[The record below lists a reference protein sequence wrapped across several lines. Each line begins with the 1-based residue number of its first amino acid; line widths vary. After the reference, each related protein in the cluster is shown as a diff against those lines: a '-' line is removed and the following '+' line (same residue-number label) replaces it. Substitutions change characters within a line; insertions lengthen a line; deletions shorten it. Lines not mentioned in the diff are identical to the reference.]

1 MSVHKHGTTGPGC
14 AGTCCLKATDLGVS
28 FGGEEV
34 LRDVSFHLHCGEI
47 VALIGPNG
55 AGKSSLFRTIL
66 GQVPHTGTIEFQ
78 RAGGDKTRPLIGY
91 VPQSPSFDRGDPV
104 SVFDFFSA
112 AISRY
117 PVFLPSHRS
126 LRARVGAC
134 LARVHGESLLDRRM
148 GALSGGELQRVLLAL
163 ALEPLPHI
171 LVLDEPLSGVDI
183 DGEKQLLDMLDEIRT
198 RYDLS
203 ILLSTHDFA
212 TLGQFADK
220 VILLK
225 GTVLRVGPP
234 DEVLASPEFQ
244 EVFHLNLG
252 KGNLGKGGRADG
264 FPGRAPGALSLA
276 VHAQRPAGGAGNLA
290 AVRPALH
297 HGGHK
302 PYVVLLRRAGPLRLY
317 RHCHRHPV
325 RPGRSPVDGGAV
337 GGGVCP
343 AVHLCAPKVQYGQR
357 HGHRRLF
364 LHRRGPGYLYCHLRR
379 RQLHPV
385 QQPAHR

>member
-117 PVFLPSHRS
+117 PV
-126 LRARVGAC
+126 
-134 LARVHGESLLDRRM
+134 
-148 GALSGGELQRVLLAL
+148 LAL

-252 KGNLGKGGRADG
+252 KGNLGKGGRG
-264 FPGRAPGALSLA
+264 
-276 VHAQRPAGGAGNLA
+276 
-290 AVRPALH
+290 
-297 HGGHK
+297 
-302 PYVVLLRRAGPLRLY
+302 
-317 RHCHRHPV
+317 
-325 RPGRSPVDGGAV
+325 
-337 GGGVCP
+337 
-343 AVHLCAPKVQYGQR
+343 
-357 HGHRRLF
+357 
-364 LHRRGPGYLYCHLRR
+364 
-379 RQLHPV
+379 
-385 QQPAHR
+385 